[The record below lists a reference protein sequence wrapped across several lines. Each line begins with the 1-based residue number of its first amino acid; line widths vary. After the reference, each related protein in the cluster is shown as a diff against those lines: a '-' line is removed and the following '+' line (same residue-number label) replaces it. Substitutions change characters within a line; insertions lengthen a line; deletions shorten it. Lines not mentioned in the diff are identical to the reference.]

1 MKIYYDHED
10 GLQISLSGIPYDE
23 VIQSVHE
30 TPEIFAYAIFD
41 ELTLSGINPITAK
54 ATAIS
59 YSQQTQAAYGRKPN
73 TPHLFIDGLSV
84 IH

>member
-1 MKIYYDHED
+1 MNINYHHEEGLKIN
-10 GLQISLSGIPYDE
+10 LSGMPYDE

-54 ATAIS
+54 ATAVS

-73 TPHLFIDGLSV
+73 IPHLFIDGLSV